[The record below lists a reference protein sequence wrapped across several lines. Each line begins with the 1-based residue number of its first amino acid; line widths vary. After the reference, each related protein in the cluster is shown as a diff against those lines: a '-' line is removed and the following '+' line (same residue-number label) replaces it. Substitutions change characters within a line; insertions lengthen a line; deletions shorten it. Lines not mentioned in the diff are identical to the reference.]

1 MDRRFYER
9 LPLYVDC
16 MIIDQSTGKEYQAKL
31 CDISE
36 GGVGVLLA
44 AGAFPNVGSSCSI
57 QFVDT
62 FENRNFVISE
72 TFSVSNIARSPLGAR
87 IGGAFRR
94 ALSQQCRSYIQLL
107 SAKRLLNL
115 DPLFLGAAQ

>member
-36 GGVGVLLA
+36 GGVGILLA
-44 AGAFPNVGSSCSI
+44 AATAPDVGTSCSI
-57 QFVDT
+57 QFMDT
-62 FENRNFVISE
+62 FDNHNFVISE
-72 TFSVSNIARSPLGAR
+72 TILVSNIARSSIGAR
-87 IGGAFRR
+87 IGGSFRK
-94 ALSQQCRSYIQLL
+94 ALSNQCKSYIQLL
-107 SAKRLLNL
+107 SARSLLNL
-115 DPLFLGAAQ
+115 DNLYLGAAQ